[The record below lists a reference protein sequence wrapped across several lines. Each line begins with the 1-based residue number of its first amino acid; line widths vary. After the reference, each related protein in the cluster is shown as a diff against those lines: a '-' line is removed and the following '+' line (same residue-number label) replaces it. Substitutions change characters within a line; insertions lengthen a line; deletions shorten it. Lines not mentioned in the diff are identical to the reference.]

1 VGLKCLK
8 QLFSFSPYLACISPT
23 LIKPVKVF
31 QFISFLFLC
40 CTKAAQIMSVEILTK
55 ADLHQFKTD
64 FFAELKEL
72 LSSSTPAPPK
82 KWLKSYEVREMLGIS
97 RGTLQN
103 MRTNGT
109 LQATPVGGL
118 MFYDYDDIAKLM
130 QGKKQ
135 QRK

>member
-1 VGLKCLK
+1 MAVN
-8 QLFSFSPYLACISPT
+8 
-23 LIKPVKVF
+23 
-31 QFISFLFLC
+31 
-40 CTKAAQIMSVEILTK
+40 ILTK
-55 ADLHQFKTD
+55 EDLQQFRV
-64 FFAELKEL
+64 ELLHEFKEL
-72 LSSSTPAPPK
+72 LNNTKPSVQK
-82 KWLKSYEVREMLGIS
+82 KWLKSWEVREMLGIS

-130 QGKKQ
+130 QCKKQ